1 MMPMKSRGMS
11 ATQLAHEYG
20 LSLNA
25 FADDV
30 VTLLAQL
37 DDKEIAASQAE
48 RCRESCAAVWAG
60 MVSAIGASALSA
72 QERAQITPM
81 LLEVLLPFWR
91 KHCADEPDIPAMLA
105 ARADAYLA
113 KRDPSSQI
121 KTAANLVNGLM
132 DKLGIAPAT
141 QLSLGKTLTA
151 LFAHRMLGDVHNIND
166 VRARFGIELPLVA
179 ALTAIVQ
186 ATMTYEPVMR
196 ILRLV

>member
-1 MMPMKSRGMS
+1 MPMKSRGMS

-37 DDKEIAASQAE
+37 DDNEIAASPAE

-60 MVSAIGASALSA
+60 MVSAIGASALTD
-72 QERAQITPM
+72 QERAQITPL

-91 KHCADEPDIPAMLA
+91 KHCADEPDIAAMLA

-132 DKLGIAPAT
+132 DRLGIVPAT

-151 LFAHRMLGDVHNIND
+151 LFAHRMLGDVHKIND
-166 VRARFGIELPLVA
+166 VRARFGIEMPVVA
-179 ALTAIVQ
+179 ALTALVQ

>member
-1 MMPMKSRGMS
+1 MPMKSRGMS

-60 MVSAIGASALSA
+60 MVSAIGASALTV

-105 ARADAYLA
+105 TRADAYLA

-121 KTAANLVNGLM
+121 KTAANIVNGLM
-132 DKLGIAPAT
+132 DRLGIVPAT

-166 VRARFGIELPLVA
+166 VRARFGIELPMVA